1 MQHMSHISITHLN
14 TRFYDKVWHDCYE
27 NGLSHSCCISM
38 NSGFPT
44 QQLLL
49 LLFTALIASS
59 RDFSPCTV
67 DSVL

>member
-49 LLFTALIASS
+49 LLFT
-59 RDFSPCTV
+59 
-67 DSVL
+67 VLSFQSGFLTMYCR